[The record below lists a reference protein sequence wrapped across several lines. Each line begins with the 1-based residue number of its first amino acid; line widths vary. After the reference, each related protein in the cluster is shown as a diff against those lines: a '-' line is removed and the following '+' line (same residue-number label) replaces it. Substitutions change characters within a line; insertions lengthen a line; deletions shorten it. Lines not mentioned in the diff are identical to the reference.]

1 MCCEYIFKIS
11 IYISE
16 LFIRNKHERGAA
28 MSKKLFSALIF
39 GALIQV
45 TPTAANAKLI
55 QILHTNDTHSYLDNT
70 THDPSRGGSARLKS
84 LMDFYKDK
92 MAEEGVKTITMDA
105 GDFTEGN
112 FYYMAD
118 QGRKVFEVHNEMG
131 YDIGAIG
138 NHDYL
143 MGSRELDKILG
154 EIDFKMSFVAANL
167 QMNYDLKNIRAKIKP
182 YKELEIDGIKIGV
195 LGLTTN
201 EIFYKW
207 RFEGGLITNPYKAA
221 QRYEEVLKNRK
232 NDFIIALTHIGA
244 LKDIKLAEKT
254 KYIDLIVGGHSHTAL
269 FKPSYGINKNKR
281 AVPIV
286 QAGMHTEYLGRLV
299 IDLEKGKPL
308 KVVHYELVPV
318 KYEAVDQKI
327 QSMVEEADN
336 DLDNTYGKEWLNEK
350 VGFSDLKLNDPNGSR
365 KWAYFITDSMKEKSN
380 ADIAIHTPSM
390 NGEDYPVGDVS
401 RRDLFNSIPRVFDL
415 TEKFG
420 WTIYTTKI
428 KGIWLRLVFEALTH
442 FGQPLTFSGI
452 KMDFKKTEFGI
463 KIKHLLVNGKT
474 INPYKYYTV
483 AFTEGIV
490 RGAQGVSPYTLSILR
505 NPKNTK
511 HKIWNM
517 LEEKVGQSMSK
528 LGISKISEENHL
540 LIMPNQNA
548 EPLE

>member
-1 MCCEYIFKIS
+1 
-11 IYISE
+11 
-16 LFIRNKHERGAA
+16 LFINKHERGAA
-28 MSKKLFSALIF
+28 MKKKIFSIFTLSALIQLYPHL
-39 GALIQV
+39 AE
-45 TPTAANAKLI
+45 AKLV
-55 QILHTNDTHSYLDNT
+55 QILHTNDTHAYLDST
-70 THDPSRGGSARLKS
+70 THDKGRGGSARLKS
-84 LMDFYKDK
+84 LMDFYKTK
-92 MAEEGVKTITMDA
+92 MAAEGVKTIAMDA
-105 GDFTEGN
+105 GDFSEGN
-112 FYYMAD
+112 LYYMAD
-118 QGRKVFEVHNEMG
+118 QGRKVFEVQNEMG
-131 YDIGAIG
+131 YDIGTIG

-143 MGSRELDKILG
+143 MGTRDLDKILG
-154 EIDFKMSFVAANL
+154 EIDLKMSFVVANF

-207 RFEGGLITNPYKAA
+207 RFEGGIVSNPYKAA

-286 QAGMHTEYLGRLV
+286 QAGMHTEYLGRLI

-318 KYEAVDQKI
+318 KYEATDVKI
-327 QSMVEEADN
+327 QSIVEEANN
-336 DLDNTYGKEWLNEK
+336 DLDTTYGKEWLDEK
-350 VGFSDLKLNDPNGSR
+350 VGFSDLQSNDPDGSR
-365 KWAYFITDSMKEKSN
+365 KWAYFITDSMKERAN
-380 ADIAIHTPSM
+380 ADIAIHTPFM
-390 NGEDYPVGDVS
+390 NGEDFPVGDVS

-420 WTIYTTKI
+420 WAIYTTKI
-428 KGIWLRLVFEALTH
+428 KGVWLRLVFEALTH
-442 FGQPLTFSGI
+442 FGQPLTFSGL
-452 KMDFKKTEFGI
+452 KMEFNKTENGI
-463 KIKHLLVNGKT
+463 KIKGLLVNGKK
-474 INPYKYYTV
+474 INPFKYYTV

-490 RGAQGVSPYTLSILR
+490 RGAKGVSPYTTAILR

-511 HKIWNM
+511 IKIWST
-517 LEEKVGQSMSK
+517 LEEKIGQRVNA
-528 LGISKISEENHL
+528 LGLSKISEDNHL
-540 LIMPNQNA
+540 LIMPNKNA